1 MDFLA
6 VQGTLKSLLQHHSSK
21 ASITWCSALTHKLH
35 DIILSYPS
43 VSDFSSPL
51 PPHRPFFS
59 FQRLKFPRSR
69 TLSSFSSHSSCPPTP
84 RGPPTSSSSQLPSTC
99 SINLVFFLQPRPA
112 LSQTCGQGM
121 SEMLTTWL
129 TSVKLQ
135 PAPHFVEKHRSHDSN
150 RIACVCVCVCLSVC
164 LRVCVRGSSRLCCLL
179 LEMEH
184 TCHKGT
190 LIMTAKWHV
199 AS

>member
-43 VSDFSSPL
+43 FSDFSSPL

-69 TLSSFSSHSSCPPTP
+69 TLSSFSSHSSCPPH
-84 RGPPTSSSSQLPSTC
+84 PPGTSYILILSVAIYMLNKSRVFLTAETCFEPDMWTGHVRDAHNLADLIKAAASSS
-99 SINLVFFLQPRPA
+99 
-112 LSQTCGQGM
+112 
-121 SEMLTTWL
+121 
-129 TSVKLQ
+129 
-135 PAPHFVEKHRSHDSN
+135 
-150 RIACVCVCVCLSVC
+150 
-164 LRVCVRGSSRLCCLL
+164 LCR
-179 LEMEH
+179 
-184 TCHKGT
+184 K
-190 LIMTAKWHV
+190 AQKP
-199 AS
+199 